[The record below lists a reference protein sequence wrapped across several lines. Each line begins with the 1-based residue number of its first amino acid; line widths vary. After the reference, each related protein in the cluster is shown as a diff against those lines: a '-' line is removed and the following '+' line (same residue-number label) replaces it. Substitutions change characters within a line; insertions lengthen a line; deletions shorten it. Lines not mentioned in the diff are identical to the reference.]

1 MLAIPLGPG
10 PEFDKIRAIAGRLG
24 AAAGAL
30 GDDCAVIP
38 EGSGQLVVSTDL
50 SIEGVHFRRGWI
62 TDEEIGWRSAAG
74 ALSDLAA
81 AGARPVG
88 LLAALAV
95 PPDSGDTASSI
106 MAGVGALVRECG
118 GVVLGGDLSSGSVI
132 ALAVTVLGRAERP
145 VGRRGGSPGDTLW
158 VTGALGG
165 SRAAVESWRAGH
177 PVLAAARDAFAG
189 PVPRLAAGQW
199 LAAHGAT
206 ALIDLSDGLAGD
218 VRHLAAA
225 SGVGAEVDLAAVPVH
240 PAVVAAAS
248 LSDDRPEVFAARGG
262 EDYELLVAMPA
273 RFGDDDALRFAR
285 DCGLPLTRIGQLTIG
300 AEVLFRLGEERF
312 VLSGFDHFAEGR

>member
-10 PEFDKIRAIAGRLG
+10 PEFDRIRAIAERLG

-30 GDDCAVIP
+30 GDDCATIP
-38 EGSGQLVVSTDL
+38 EGPGQLVVSTDV
-50 SIEGVHFRRGWI
+50 SIEGVHFRREWI

-88 LLAALAV
+88 LLVALAV
-95 PPDSGDTASSI
+95 PLNAGETADRI
-106 MAGVGALVRECG
+106 MDGVGALVRDCG
-118 GVVLGGDLSSGSVI
+118 GVVLGGDLSSGPVI
-132 ALAVTVLGRAERP
+132 SLAVTVLGRAERP
-145 VGRRGGSPGDTLW
+145 VGRRGGSPGDALW

-177 PVLAAARDAFAG
+177 PVPAAARDAFAR

-225 SGVGAEVDLAAVPVH
+225 SGVGAEVDLAGVPVH

-248 LSDDRPEVFAARGG
+248 LTGERPEVFSARGG
-262 EDYELLVAMPA
+262 EDYELLVAMSA
-273 RFGDDDALRFAR
+273 RFGDNDALRLAR

-312 VLSGFDHFAEGR
+312 VLSGFDHFAAGR